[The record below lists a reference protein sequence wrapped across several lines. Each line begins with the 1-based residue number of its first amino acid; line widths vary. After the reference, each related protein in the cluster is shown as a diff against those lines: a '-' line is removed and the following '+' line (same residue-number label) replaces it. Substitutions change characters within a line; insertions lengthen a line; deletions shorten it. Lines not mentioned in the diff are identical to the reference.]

1 MKSLIEIQEKLKAP
15 KNQTNSFGKYKYR
28 SCEDIL
34 EAVKPLLA
42 EHNATLT
49 LSDKVLSVADIPYI
63 EVTAEFTD
71 SDGKTKIVTA
81 CAGIDVDKKGMDV
94 AQCFGTSS
102 SYARKYALNGLF
114 LIDDTKDSDSQDN
127 SEQQGFRTQQ
137 AQKQQRVQ
145 QQKTTARPF
154 DDLLAGINKA
164 DVQGIP
170 KIGNYLQQHSGSYTA
185 EQLEQLRGAYK
196 ARQQLL
202 QQAAQA

>member
-1 MKSLIEIQEKLKAP
+1 MSALVAIQNKLKAP
-15 KNQTNSFGKYKYR
+15 KSQYNSFGKYHYR
-28 SCEDIL
+28 NCEDIL

-49 LSDKVLSVADIPYI
+49 LSDSVLNIGEVPYI
-63 EVTAEFTD
+63 QVTATFTD
-71 SDGKTKIVTA
+71 ADGKAQIVTA
-81 CAGIDVDKKGMDV
+81 CAGIDVNKKGMDV
-94 AQCFGTSS
+94 AQCFGSSS

-114 LIDDTKDSDSQDN
+114 LIDDTKDADSQDN

-137 AQKQQRVQ
+137 AQKQQRAQ
-145 QQKTTARPF
+145 QQTTQARPF

-170 KIGNYLQQHSGSYTA
+170 KIGNYLQQHSTSYTA

-196 ARQQLL
+196 SRQQWL